1 MEKINLFCLP
11 YAGGTAMIYNR
22 LKKYLGSSI
31 NLIPIELAGRG
42 MRSKESFYESIEEA
56 VEDIYSSIEDKLDGT
71 KFAFLGHSM
80 GTLLEY
86 ELIYKIYKLKNQMPI
101 HAFFS
106 GRHTPQAIK
115 EKEDLYK
122 LEDSD
127 FIKVIYK
134 IGGTPKGFFENEE
147 LVNMFI
153 PILKADYK
161 IVETYVHK
169 EKKEKFKFDITIFN
183 GKDDKDIS
191 ISDSYEWENLTLKN
205 CEVYIFD
212 GGHFFILDKL
222 KDIGEIISEK
232 LEANRLVGC

>member
-1 MEKINLFCLP
+1 
-11 YAGGTAMIYNR
+11 
-22 LKKYLGSSI
+22 
-31 NLIPIELAGRG
+31 
-42 MRSKESFYESIEEA
+42 
-56 VEDIYSSIEDKLDGT
+56 
-71 KFAFLGHSM
+71 
-80 GTLLEY
+80 
-86 ELIYKIYKLKNQMPI
+86 
-101 HAFFS
+101 
-106 GRHTPQAIK
+106 
-115 EKEDLYK
+115 
-122 LEDSD
+122 
-127 FIKVIYK
+127 
-134 IGGTPKGFFENEE
+134 
-147 LVNMFI
+147 MFI